1 MGSAQAG
8 VWLVLLLG
16 AALTGPALGAG
27 RGHATS
33 ASIRAAGS
41 KQQSSSSAGA
51 SGLAA
56 RDVGDAQLHAYREL
70 ERSQLAA
77 LHQPLERL
85 RVSEV
90 TRELEPSIQI
100 RVDRQ
105 ELADGSGEWF
115 TVTWTGVDN
124 PAYDDWL
131 AVVVPAD
138 ADLTATAPSKWKF
151 AAADPLH
158 VIAGNGT
165 TRFRLISYRQP
176 VAISF
181 MRHGFDRAVEAARS
195 APIQVLRPNEP
206 LQLHLALSGTP
217 GEMRVQWNTRDVG
230 VAPQVRWG
238 PAPVAYGEPAGASGQ
253 RGVAGKADR
262 SSINTI
268 NKEKKKE
275 DNKGGDG
282 DGDGGGHGGDD
293 GPAYPHSAAVDRSFA
308 YQREDMCGG
317 AAIGVGWVDAGT
329 HHVATLV
336 GLKPGTRYYYRVG
349 DPLGDG
355 GWSKEYSFVSAP
367 APGPA
372 STIRALFVADM
383 GQAEVDGSLEGSMML
398 PSLNTTTLMYRD
410 ALASIREAEAAEE
423 QQPGSGPT
431 RPPYALLV
439 HNGDISYSRG
449 FSTQWDNFMQQIEPV
464 AARMPYMV
472 TAGNHERDWP
482 GTGDAF
488 GVEDS
493 GGECGIP
500 FDARFP
506 MPYPGKDKMWYA
518 LEYGPVFFLQYST
531 EHRFGPGSEQYQFIV
546 KTLAS
551 VDRRR
556 TPWLVVGGH
565 RPIYV
570 ASTNAN
576 WPDGDQPV
584 AQSLRDTYEDLYKQ
598 YKVDLTLQGH
608 HHTYQRTC
616 ALYRGACQP
625 PAADGS
631 QTAPVHLIIGHA
643 GAGLSLNVADPPP
656 AWLEHLGLW
665 WGYMRME
672 ANGTT
677 MRIEIVSDAD
687 GKLMDSFTL
696 TKPANFGERFMAAA
710 AVDAAAAQGR

>member
-1 MGSAQAG
+1 MAPKAG
-8 VWLVLLLG
+8 VWPPVLLPLLLVG
-16 AALTGPALGAG
+16 AAFTAPVLGAG
-27 RGHATS
+27 RGHASS
-33 ASIRAAGS
+33 ATIRAADI
-41 KQQSSSSAGA
+41 QQQASIAAGA
-51 SGLAA
+51 SQLAPH
-56 RDVGDAQLHAYREL
+56 DVDAQLHAYLEL
-70 ERSQLAA
+70 ERSRVGSF
-77 LHQPLERL
+77 HQPLERL
-85 RVSEV
+85 RVAAV
-90 TRELEPSIQI
+90 TEQPDPKIQI
-100 RVDRQ
+100 HVDRQ

-115 TVTWTGVDN
+115 TVTWTGVDS

-138 ADLTATAPSKWKF
+138 ADLSATMPAKWKF

-206 LQLHLALSGTP
+206 LQVHLALTGTA

-238 PAPVAYGEPAGASGQ
+238 PASVPYSPRRAAQGCV
-253 RGVAGKADR
+253 GKKD
-262 SSINTI
+262 
-268 NKEKKKE
+268 KKKKK
-275 DNKGGDG
+275 DD
-282 DGDGGGHGGDD
+282 DDDD
-293 GPAYPHSAAVDRSFA
+293 GPAYPHTAPVDRSFA

-317 AAIGVGWVDAGT
+317 AAISVGWVDAGT
-329 HHVATLV
+329 HHVATLT
-336 GLKPGTRYYYRVG
+336 GLKPATRYYYRVG
-349 DPLGDG
+349 DPQGDG

-367 APGPA
+367 PAGPA
-372 STIRALFVADM
+372 GTVRALFVADM
-383 GQAEVDGSLEGSMML
+383 GQAEVDGSLEGSQML
-398 PSLNTTTLMYRD
+398 PSLNTTMLMYRD
-410 ALASIREAEAAEE
+410 TLASYREAEA
-423 QQPGSGPT
+423 SGGAV
-431 RPPYALLV
+431 PPYTLLV

-464 AARMPYMV
+464 AAAMPYMV
-472 TAGNHERDWP
+472 TPGNHERDWP

-488 GVEDS
+488 VVEDS

-500 FDARFP
+500 FEARFP

-518 LEYGPVFFLQYST
+518 FEYGPVFFLQYST
-531 EHRFGPGSEQYQFIV
+531 EHRFGPGSEQYQFMV

-584 AQSLRDTYEDLYKQ
+584 AQSLRDAYEDLYKQ
-598 YKVDLTLQGH
+598 YQVDLTLQGH

-625 PAADGS
+625 PRPDGS
-631 QTAPVHLIIGHA
+631 QTAPVHLVTGHA
-643 GAGLSLNVADPPP
+643 GAGLSLNVANPLPP
-656 AWLEHLGLW
+656 WLEHLGLW

-672 ANGTT
+672 ANATS
-677 MRIEIVSDAD
+677 MRVEIVSDED
-687 GKLMDSFTL
+687 GQLMDSFAL
-696 TKPANFGERFMAAA
+696 SKPADFGERFMAAA
-710 AVDAAAAQGR
+710 AAEAEAGARG

>member
-1 MGSAQAG
+1 MAHTAG
-8 VWLVLLLG
+8 VCLLVLTVG
-16 AALTGPALGAG
+16 AAFTAPALGAG
-27 RGHATS
+27 RGHTTS
-33 ASIRAAGS
+33 ASIRAADS
-41 KQQSSSSAGA
+41 RQQASIEAGA
-51 SGLAA
+51 SELAPH
-56 RDVGDAQLHAYREL
+56 DLGAQVYAYREL
-70 ERSQLAA
+70 ERSRVGE

-85 RVSEV
+85 RVAAV
-90 TRELEPSIQI
+90 TQQLDDKIQI
-100 RVDRQ
+100 HVDRQ
-105 ELADGSGEWF
+105 ELKDGSGEWF
-115 TVTWTGVDN
+115 TVTWTGVDG

-138 ADLTATAPSKWKF
+138 ADLSVTAPAKWKF

-195 APIQVLRPNEP
+195 APIQVLRPNQP
-206 LQLHLALSGTP
+206 LQVHLALTSTNG
-217 GEMRVQWNTRDVG
+217 GMRVQWNTRDVG

-238 PAPVAYGEPAGASGQ
+238 PASVPYEPSAAQ
-253 RGVAGKADR
+253 APGKKGKKD
-262 SSINTI
+262 
-268 NKEKKKE
+268 KDKKDKKKH
-275 DNKGGDG
+275 DD
-282 DGDGGGHGGDD
+282 DDGDD
-293 GPAYPHSAAVDRSFA
+293 GPDYPHSAAVERSFA

-317 AAIGVGWVDAGT
+317 FAISVGWVDAGT
-329 HHVATLV
+329 HHVATMT
-336 GLKPGTRYYYRVG
+336 GLQPATRYYYRVG
-349 DPLGDG
+349 DPQGDG
-355 GWSKEYSFVSAP
+355 GWSKEFSFVSAP
-367 APGPA
+367 PPGPA
-372 STIRALFVADM
+372 GTIRALVVADM
-383 GQAEVDGSLEGSMML
+383 GQAEVDGSLEGSQML
-398 PSLNTTTLMYRD
+398 PSLNTTTLMHRD
-410 ALASIREAEAAEE
+410 ALASRREAE
-423 QQPGSGPT
+423 QSGGA
-431 RPPYALLV
+431 RPPYTLLV

-464 AARMPYMV
+464 AAAMPYMV

-493 GGECGIP
+493 GGECGVP

-518 LEYGPVFFLQYST
+518 FEYGPVFFLQYST
-531 EHRFGPGSEQYQFIV
+531 EHRFDAGSEQYQFMV

-584 AQSLRDTYEDLYKQ
+584 AQSLRDTYEDLYMQ
-598 YKVDLTLQGH
+598 HQVDLTLQGH

-625 PAADGS
+625 PRADGS
-631 QTAPVHLIIGHA
+631 QSAPVHLITGHA

-672 ANGTT
+672 ANATT
-677 MRIEIVSDAD
+677 MQIEIVSDED
-687 GKLMDSFTL
+687 GQLMDSFTL
-696 TKPANFGERFMAAA
+696 TKPADFGERYMAAA
-710 AVDAAAAQGR
+710 AESTRG